1 MKKNTI
7 CVALFLV
14 LCSVFF
20 VFLSPI
26 ASAGLD
32 YSVPGQTGN
41 VTLTAADILTR
52 VMGFTLTDTERV
64 YLERYCDTV
73 LRYDD
78 RISTRYVSVYY
89 HEEDKT
95 LTVYAESYEYVS
107 SDGMTVVWTPD
118 SFTLSGETVAAEES
132 EGGYTATFENVSESP
147 ELTVTAGYRTTLTI
161 PRSVANRLLNLAYN
175 DAAEWE
181 SEIARR
187 EEEYRVCEAE
197 YRSAL
202 SEYENYLDA
211 RSRYLAEYEI
221 YSVYLAAKAEYDER
235 LADYNAYLSDMEE
248 YSADMIRYR
257 EYLSALE
264 KYNTDYSV
272 YLAYLSEMKTYESA
286 LTKYN
291 SYLSALETARHQLA
305 GFELVYLP
313 MTDGRTLYDAVMGS
327 TVDSVIENK
336 SAFTAAP
343 FYADPAVIDAAGE
356 STTILRELMTE
367 YRSITNEEQKY
378 HFYTTNYDL
387 LRTSF
392 TKLLRSLDT
401 LYSGKIR
408 GSIISDGKDRKYRIL
423 LAQLILTVNAL
434 TDGEVRDSSGA
445 RIYNMSWT
453 VDSVTVR
460 EILENKSYYTDN
472 GSAAPLSDGYP
483 TPVGEPTKP
492 ETVEKPTAPTPVN
505 EPIAPEPVEKPEE
518 PEAVKEPE
526 EPPFVSDPGDPPEP
540 YVPDTVVTSLISARK
555 SGEISP
561 RDELAADA
569 HYAAVTS
576 LIKSV
581 FGAKEV
587 TVRFFSHDGTEI
599 YRTTLDSGTYAGF
612 SGDLPKKA
620 DDARGSYTFSRWV
633 DEDGNPADL
642 SAVWQDMKLYPEFDI
657 EYNYYDIGW
666 TADGKRTVVSVK
678 WGDMPT
684 CPVPPEKAPE
694 GSYCYTFTGFAPEP
708 EPVTGAREYTAVFS
722 VGYLIPLSSGGA
734 EITQDAASYTVDCT
748 QTGDR
753 EVDLS
758 GFFRIWD
765 GTRQL
770 VLKLR
775 DCTLTLRPSELRR
788 VAEEGTPRIRVSVSA
803 SQTGRKRY
811 VLSVLDADG
820 GVCDIALKT
829 TLSVPE
835 DTDLPELRLSVPD
848 GDGGRSYVKFSKDGE
863 RVSFQATSGA
873 EYSFNAEYPVNV
885 IPGDLV
891 GISVAL
897 RYAYPGEPVP
907 VSVQVP
913 DGTKLLYMSVIR
925 PDGRETVF
933 TGGSFIMPE
942 SAVSIAATAVKQEY
956 MIVFMS
962 DGRVLKRQ
970 VLCYGDMPT
979 APESPKKIADG
990 EYTYTFAGWSEEVR
1004 PVTGDMIYAA
1014 VYTGIPIEREPEP
1027 AIVLSDRLKR
1037 LFLTAIA
1044 VGGVSVFGL
1053 IPSGV
1058 ILIFGTRKRKRLSSD
1073 RKNGVPRD

>member
-7 CVALFLV
+7 CVALLLA

-20 VFLSPI
+20 AFLSPI
-26 ASAGLD
+26 TSAGLD

-52 VMGFTLTDTERV
+52 VMGFTVTDTERV

-78 RISTRYVSVYY
+78 RISTRYISVYY
-89 HEEDKT
+89 HEEAKT
-95 LTVYAESYEYVS
+95 LTVYAERYEYVS
-107 SDGMTVVWTPD
+107 ADGVTVVWTPY
-118 SFTLSGETVAAEES
+118 SFTLSGKTVAADES
-132 EGGYTATFENVSESP
+132 DGGYTATFENVSESP

-181 SEIARR
+181 GEIARR
-187 EEEYRVCEAE
+187 EEEYRVSEAE
-197 YRSAL
+197 YRAAL

-221 YSVYLAAKAEYDER
+221 YSAYLAAKAEYDER

-248 YSADMIRYR
+248 YSADMIKYR

-264 KYNTDYSV
+264 KYNTDYSA

-291 SYLSALETARHQLA
+291 GFLSALETARHQLS

-313 MTDGRTLYDAVMGS
+313 MTDGRSLYDAVMGS

-336 SAFTAAP
+336 SAFTAPP

-367 YRSITNEEQKY
+367 YRTITDEEQKY
-378 HFYTTNYDL
+378 HFYTANYDL
-387 LRTSF
+387 LRTNF
-392 TKLLRSLDT
+392 TRLLRSLDS

-434 TDGEVRDSSGA
+434 TDGEVRDSTGA

-453 VDSVTVR
+453 VDDVTVR

-472 GSAAPLSDGYP
+472 NSGTPLSDGYP
-483 TPVGEPTKP
+483 TPVSEPVKP
-492 ETVEKPTAPTPVN
+492 AIVEKPAAPTPVN
-505 EPIAPEPVEKPEE
+505 EPVAPEPVE
-518 PEAVKEPE
+518 EPE
-526 EPPFVSDPGDPPEP
+526 EPAAVEEPKEPAPVTDPGDPPEP
-540 YVPDTVVTSLISARK
+540 YVPDPVVTSLITACK
-555 SGEISP
+555 NGKISQ
-561 RDELAADA
+561 REELAADA
-569 HYAAVTS
+569 HYTVSTS
-576 LIKSV
+576 LTKSV
-581 FGAKEV
+581 FGAREV
-587 TVRFFSHDGTEI
+587 TVRFFSYDGTEI
-599 YRTTLDSGTYAGF
+599 YRTTVDSGTYAGF
-612 SGDLPKKA
+612 SGELPKKP

-633 DEDGNPADL
+633 DEDGNAADL

-657 EYNYYDIGW
+657 KYNYYDIGW
-666 TADGKRTVVSVK
+666 TIDGKRSVTSVR

-684 CPVPPEKAPE
+684 CPVTPEKAPE
-694 GSYCYTFTGFAPEP
+694 GSYCYTFTGFAPVP

-734 EITQDAASYTVDCT
+734 EITGDTASYTVDCT
-748 QTGDR
+748 STGDR

-788 VAEEGTPRIRVSVSA
+788 AAEEGTPRLRVSVSE

-811 VLSVLDADG
+811 LLSLLDTDG
-820 GVCDIALKT
+820 EVHDIALKA

-835 DTDLPELRLSVPD
+835 NTELSELRLSVPD
-848 GDGGRSYVKFSKDGE
+848 GEGGRSYVKFSKDGE
-863 RVSFQATSGA
+863 RVSFQATSGT

-891 GISVAL
+891 SISVTTK
-897 RYAYPGEPVP
+897 YAYPGEHVP
-907 VSVQVP
+907 VSVLVP
-913 DGTKLLYMSVIR
+913 DGIKLLYMSVIR
-925 PDGRETVF
+925 PDGRESVF
-933 TGGSFIMPE
+933 TGDSFIMPE

-970 VLCYGDMPT
+970 ALCYGDMPT
-979 APESPKKIADG
+979 PPEDPKKIADG
-990 EYTYTFAGWSEEVR
+990 EYTYTFAGWSEDVR
-1004 PVTGDMIYAA
+1004 PVTGDMIYTAM
-1014 VYTGIPIEREPEP
+1014 YTGIPIEREPEP

-1037 LFLTAIA
+1037 LFLTAFA

-1053 IPSGV
+1053 VPSAV
-1058 ILIFGTRKRKRLSSD
+1058 ILASGAKKRKKLSSN
-1073 RKNGVPRD
+1073 RKNGAPRD